1 MFSQRYEIVCEEVSE
16 FSHTRR
22 GPLDSL
28 RPMVASD
35 YAPFFWNE
43 GFGLGGELDQ
53 AIIAR
58 SAEVKACLYGG
69 RVFVIVPI

>member
-1 MFSQRYEIVCEEVSE
+1 
-16 FSHTRR
+16 
-22 GPLDSL
+22 
-28 RPMVASD
+28 MVASD